1 MSLTRNA
8 DLRLYHVSHT
18 FAEVG
23 RLLSRLLAQGGS
35 LGNRDRRL
43 LREASTTC
51 GQLVRCL
58 TGPSDDLEMVE
69 VAGSLAEVVQPIFS
83 RPLLVEQLF
92 RAQDALAMLVD
103 SAPGLERVTVAP
115 GQLAWLQEFLSECCL
130 MLLRDLAKRQM
141 RHHPYAVG
149 S

>member
-1 MSLTRNA
+1 MYP
-8 DLRLYHVSHT
+8 DQRLYRLSHT
-18 FAEVG
+18 WAEVG
-23 RLLSRLLAQGGS
+23 RVLHRLLAQGAS
-35 LGNRDRRL
+35 LGNRDRRV
-43 LREASTTC
+43 LREASDAC
-51 GQLVRCL
+51 AQLVRCL
-58 TGPSDDLEMVE
+58 TGPSDDLEMVQ
-69 VAGSLAEVVQPIFS
+69 VAARLSEVVQPMVS

-103 SAPGLERVTVAP
+103 SQPGLERLAVAP

-130 MLLRDLAKRQM
+130 MLLRDLANRQL